1 MQLQDK
7 VAIITGAATG
17 IGRATAL
24 LFAKEGASVVV
35 ADINEDDAQ
44 RTVADIEDK
53 GGSAR
58 FVQTDV
64 SEAEDVQALMERS
77 AEEMGGIDVIVNN
90 AGAQRSGAVTEFE
103 ESEWDLLMRVN
114 PRSCFLG
121 AKYGVPYLRERGGGS
136 IVNVSSLAGLKGG
149 PGMTAY
155 SASKGAIIAFTRALA
170 EELAPD
176 NIRAN
181 SVCPGWIDTPFNE
194 PAIEFMG
201 GRAQQEEMVQQT
213 VPLKRQGTPE
223 EIAPG
228 ILYLA
233 SNASSYVTDQE
244 LVTDGGL
251 FLRRVLVSNL
261 CRF

>member
-17 IGRATAL
+17 IGRATAV
-24 LFAKEGASVVV
+24 LFAREGASVVV
-35 ADINEDDAQ
+35 ADINEGDAQ
-44 RTVADIEDK
+44 RTVADIEDG

-58 FVQTDV
+58 FVRTDV
-64 SEAEDVQALMERS
+64 SEAEDVRTLMERA

-103 ESEWDLLMRVN
+103 ESEWNLLMRVN

-233 SNASSYVTDQE
+233 SDASSYVTGQE
-244 LVTDGGL
+244 LVIDGG
-251 FLRRVLVSNL
+251 F
-261 CRF
+261 F

>member
-1 MQLQDK
+1 MQLQGK

-24 LFAKEGASVVV
+24 LFAREGASVVV
-35 ADINEDDAQ
+35 ADINADDAQ
-44 RTVADIEDK
+44 RTVADIEDE
-53 GGSAR
+53 GGDAR
-58 FVQTDV
+58 FVRTDV
-64 SEAEDVQALMERS
+64 SEAEDMQALMERA
-77 AEEMGGIDVIVNN
+77 AEEMGGIDAIVNN

-121 AKYGVPYLRERGGGS
+121 AKYSVPYLRERGGGS

-201 GRAQQEEMVQQT
+201 GRAQQEDMVQQT

-233 SNASSYVTDQE
+233 SNASSYVTGQE
-244 LVTDGGL
+244 LVIDGG
-251 FLRRVLVSNL
+251 F
-261 CRF
+261 F

>member
-1 MQLQDK
+1 MQLQGK

-77 AEEMGGIDVIVNN
+77 AEEMSGIDVIVNN

-233 SNASSYVTDQE
+233 SDASSYVTGQE
-244 LVTDGGL
+244 LVIDGG
-251 FLRRVLVSNL
+251 F
-261 CRF
+261 F

>member
-1 MQLQDK
+1 
-7 VAIITGAATG
+7 
-17 IGRATAL
+17 
-24 LFAKEGASVVV
+24 
-35 ADINEDDAQ
+35 
-44 RTVADIEDK
+44 
-53 GGSAR
+53 
-58 FVQTDV
+58 
-64 SEAEDVQALMERS
+64 
-77 AEEMGGIDVIVNN
+77 
-90 AGAQRSGAVTEFE
+90 
-103 ESEWDLLMRVN
+103 MRVN

-213 VPLKRQGTPE
+213 VPLKRQGRPE

-233 SNASSYVTDQE
+233 SDASSYVTGQE
-244 LVTDGGL
+244 LVIDGG
-251 FLRRVLVSNL
+251 F
-261 CRF
+261 F

>member
-24 LFAKEGASVVV
+24 LFAREGASVVV

-44 RTVADIEDK
+44 RTVADIEDE

-58 FVQTDV
+58 FVQIDV
-64 SEAEDVQALMERS
+64 SEAEDMRTLMERA

-213 VPLKRQGTPE
+213 VPLKRQGTSE

-233 SNASSYVTDQE
+233 SDASSYVTGQE
-244 LVTDGGL
+244 LVIDGG
-251 FLRRVLVSNL
+251 F
-261 CRF
+261 F

>member
-1 MQLQDK
+1 MLLQGK

-24 LFAKEGASVVV
+24 LFAREGASVVV

-44 RTVADIEDK
+44 RTVADIEDE

-58 FVQTDV
+58 FVQIDV
-64 SEAEDVQALMERS
+64 SEAEDMRTLMERA

-233 SNASSYVTDQE
+233 SDASSYMTGQE
-244 LVTDGGL
+244 LIIDGG
-251 FLRRVLVSNL
+251 F
-261 CRF
+261 F

>member
-1 MQLQDK
+1 MQLQGK

-233 SNASSYVTDQE
+233 SDASYYVTGQE
-244 LVTDGGL
+244 LIIDGG
-251 FLRRVLVSNL
+251 F
-261 CRF
+261 F

>member
-1 MQLQDK
+1 MQLRGK

-24 LFAKEGASVVV
+24 LFAREGASVVV

-44 RTVADIEDK
+44 RTVADIK
-53 GGSAR
+53 GEGAGAQ
-58 FVQTDV
+58 FVRADV
-64 SEAEDVQALMERS
+64 SEAEDVKALMER
-77 AEEMGGIDVIVNN
+77 AVEEMGGIDVIVNN

-103 ESEWDLLMRVN
+103 ESEWDLLMHVN

-201 GRAQQEEMVQQT
+201 GRTQQEEMVKQT

-233 SNASSYVTDQE
+233 SDASSYMTGQE
-244 LVTDGGL
+244 LVIDGG
-251 FLRRVLVSNL
+251 F
-261 CRF
+261 F

>member
-1 MQLQDK
+1 MQLEGK

-24 LFAKEGASVVV
+24 LFAGEGASVVI
-35 ADINEDDAQ
+35 ADVNEDDAQ
-44 RTVADIEDK
+44 RTVANIEDE

-58 FVQTDV
+58 FVHADV
-64 SEAEDVQALMERS
+64 SEAEDVQALMERA

-121 AKYGVPYLRERGGGS
+121 AKYGVPHLRERGGGS

-233 SNASSYVTDQE
+233 SDASSYVTGQE
-244 LVTDGGL
+244 LVIDGG
-251 FLRRVLVSNL
+251 F
-261 CRF
+261 F

>member
-1 MQLQDK
+1 MQLQGK

-24 LFAKEGASVVV
+24 LFAREGASVVV
-35 ADINEDDAQ
+35 ADINEYDAQ
-44 RTVADIEDK
+44 RTVADIEDE
-53 GGSAR
+53 GADAR

-64 SEAEDVQALMERS
+64 SQAEDVQALMERA

-233 SNASSYVTDQE
+233 SDASSYVTGQE
-244 LVTDGGL
+244 LIIDGG
-251 FLRRVLVSNL
+251 F
-261 CRF
+261 F

>member
-77 AEEMGGIDVIVNN
+77 AEEMGGIDVLVNN

-223 EIAPG
+223 EIAQG

-233 SNASSYVTDQE
+233 SDASSYVTGQE
-244 LVTDGGL
+244 LVIDGG
-251 FLRRVLVSNL
+251 F
-261 CRF
+261 F